1 MIPNEAAVVGYRALG
16 CTKALVLN
24 YIYYRVWAEGQ
35 RTIPL
40 PNQTLAGMGVDRRTK
55 YRALQ
60 RLERAGLIRVEHRG
74 RRSPLVTLL

>member
-16 CTKALVLN
+16 CTNALVLN

-60 RLERAGLIRVEHRG
+60 RGSNGLASSAVEHPKAAG
-74 RRSPLVTLL
+74 APW